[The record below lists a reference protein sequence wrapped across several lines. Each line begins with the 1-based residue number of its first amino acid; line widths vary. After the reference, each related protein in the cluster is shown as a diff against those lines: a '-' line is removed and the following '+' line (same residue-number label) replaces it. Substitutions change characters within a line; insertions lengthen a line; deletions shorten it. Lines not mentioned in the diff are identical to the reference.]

1 MGRQQARG
9 SHGLRDTVDLTEL
22 ASRRRGVSFRALWGT
37 HTSPKITSVTC
48 DNVRMVTMDDCVHA
62 VGLAGRCLSPEEPT
76 KLVPAWVLLAVSF
89 SVAHSWL
96 LRCGP
101 RSTEP
106 ARLSRE
112 RARGES
118 TAHKPARTVVYCPH
132 FHHRQE

>member
-48 DNVRMVTMDDCVHA
+48 DNVRMVTMDDCVHV
-62 VGLAGRCLSPEEPT
+62 VGLAGRCLGPEEPT

-89 SVAHSWL
+89 S
-96 LRCGP
+96 
-101 RSTEP
+101 RS
-106 ARLSRE
+106 ALHVMSCHVM
-112 RARGES
+112 S
-118 TAHKPARTVVYCPH
+118 N
-132 FHHRQE
+132 

>member
-48 DNVRMVTMDDCVHA
+48 DNVRMVTMDDCVHV
-62 VGLAGRCLSPEEPT
+62 VGLAGRCLGPEEPT

-89 SVAHSWL
+89 SAAHSWL
-96 LRCGP
+96 LKCGP
-101 RSTEP
+101 GSTEP
-106 ARLSRE
+106 ARVSRE

-118 TAHKPARTVVYCPH
+118 NAHKNARRVVY
-132 FHHRQE
+132 